1 MRIAGGLVGRNLAQ
15 LAWATVGV
23 IATESPSAEAAG
35 RLRETAVASV
45 SNKNF
50 IKNCPPHGPV
60 RAV

>member
-35 RLRETAVASV
+35 RRRE
-45 SNKNF
+45 
-50 IKNCPPHGPV
+50 G
-60 RAV
+60 RRYLQ

>member
-23 IATESPSAEAAG
+23 IATESPSAEAE
-35 RLRETAVASV
+35 RETAVASV

-50 IKNCPPHGPV
+50 IKNGPV